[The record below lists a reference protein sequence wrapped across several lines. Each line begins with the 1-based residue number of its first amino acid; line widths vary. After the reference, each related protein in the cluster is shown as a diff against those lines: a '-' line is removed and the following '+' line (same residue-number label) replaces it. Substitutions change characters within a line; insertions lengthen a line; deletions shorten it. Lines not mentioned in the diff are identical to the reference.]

1 MSLTTELM
9 TKAGYELTS
18 IGAEIFPCTL
28 TRDREPIGF
37 LKEDGTVSLLREFEA
52 AREELEA
59 IAAYGQE
66 YGMLENI
73 PEGQLM
79 TSFRDVSM
87 TVQYDFG
94 LRQPV
99 YRIYRETDNGKELLS
114 VTGDRENSVTQFL
127 SFSGLSQ
134 SPQRESVSEISTR
147 SQELSSQ
154 KPVVQKYSIRN
165 EDGKEVG
172 YISSKGKAVL
182 YGQQP
187 APAVKP
193 SFFDKLRQKISE
205 IGLAVRVQFQRN
217 GAHYAIHNQTSDI
230 AYISPEQQITYT
242 PSATDEQRKKI
253 DALVAEILAER
264 EQGKKTTP
272 EQAVP
277 VQEPAQD
284 ITWIPSM
291 DEEVPEPEENLLLK
305 QRNESILK
313 EFDAKME
320 QIALMEGFN
329 PEQSEKDRE
338 AVRNTYGTLDRAE
351 LEAMLQKTPLEK
363 EGYLPLTERLK
374 DFGDRVREYQPEKEE
389 IEHA

>member
-28 TRDREPIGF
+28 TKDGEPIGF

-52 AREELEA
+52 SREELEA

-154 KPVVQKYSIRN
+154 KPVVQKYSIQDK
-165 EDGKEVG
+165 DGKEVG

-187 APAVKP
+187 APAAKP
-193 SFFDKLRQKISE
+193 SFFDKLRQKLSE
-205 IGLAVRVQFQRN
+205 IGLAVRVRFQRN
-217 GAHYAIHNQTSDI
+217 GAHYTIHNQTSDI

-242 PSATDEQRKKI
+242 PTATDEQRKKI

-264 EQGKKTTP
+264 EQGKKATS
-272 EQAVP
+272 
-277 VQEPAQD
+277 AQD

-305 QRNESILK
+305 QRNESVLK

-338 AVRNTYGTLDRAE
+338 AVRDTYGTLDRAD
-351 LEAMLQKTPLEK
+351 LDAMLQKRPLEK

-374 DFGDRVREYQPEKEE
+374 DSGDRVREYQPEKEE